1 MLCPQAFNIQV
12 SGVVAKKEKEKQE
25 EKEAP
30 FLIACLL
37 ATPTVP
43 SLGFLQDPFP
53 SDLTGILKWGPHSPR
68 VPTNARKIPRTGK
81 YPQNDD
87 GQPCS
92 VGATWDRRRI
102 AGDIDLQPGLVPS
115 VSSSPSHNNFL
126 SGRGRRASSWDVRT
140 VSEC

>member
-43 SLGFLQDPFP
+43 SLGFFQDRLPF
-53 SDLTGILKWGPHSPR
+53 GPPR
-68 VPTNARKIPRTGK
+68 DTQNKVATLAQSKERKG
-81 YPQNDD
+81 
-87 GQPCS
+87 
-92 VGATWDRRRI
+92 
-102 AGDIDLQPGLVPS
+102 
-115 VSSSPSHNNFL
+115 SHF
-126 SGRGRRASSWDVRT
+126 AA
-140 VSEC
+140 